1 MPAPQHILPSKDK
14 DAAAP
19 LDYEFRRDA
28 ARLVF
33 RRLILDPLFS

>member
-14 DAAAP
+14 DAA
-19 LDYEFRRDA
+19 ESRRDA

-33 RRLILDPLFS
+33 RRLILDPLFC